1 LTKKYT
7 YLDLEQWYETP
18 LGRYVYAAESEWL
31 ADYLKQCFGYYLLQ
45 LGGSHSLK
53 ALHPSPIRNH
63 IWCIPQHHNNN
74 HETTL
79 CCDFDQL
86 PLAQNSIDTF
96 VLPHTLDL
104 SLDPEAVIHA
114 AADALMPE
122 GTMLILGFNPVGV
135 FTPIKQVLAWSRG
148 ELPWGLKWQRIGRVR
163 RWLEEADC
171 EIESIKTFL
180 FSFSSTILGSVRRRD
195 LVETLGQGVCPTWG
209 GVYLIFARKH
219 MVRLTPLEVKWQK
232 QSLSNKEPVLPMQ
245 NIPRRQATSLSDQDI
260 NNPLST
266 QQSHGLKDEG
276 YEQ

>member
-1 LTKKYT
+1 LIKKYT

-63 IWCIPQHHNNN
+63 IWCIPQYHNNN
-74 HETTL
+74 LETTL
-79 CCDFDQL
+79 CCDFDEL
-86 PLAQNSIDTF
+86 PLAENSIDTF

-104 SLDPEAVIHA
+104 SSNPEAVIHA
-114 AADALMPE
+114 AANALMPE
-122 GTMLILGFNPVGV
+122 GTMLILGFNPVGI
-135 FTPIKQVLAWSRG
+135 FTPIKQVLAWSRN

-180 FSFSSTILGSVRRRD
+180 FSFSSTILGSVQRRG
-195 LVETLGQGVCPTWG
+195 LVEAFGQGVCPTWG

-219 MVRLTPLEVKWQK
+219 MVRLTPLEVKWHK
-232 QSLSNKEPVLPMQ
+232 QSLSNKAPVLPMQ
-245 NIPRRQATSLSDQDI
+245 NKQ
-260 NNPLST
+260 
-266 QQSHGLKDEG
+266 
-276 YEQ
+276 